1 MLDQQINQAFMEA
14 YKAKDEFAVS
24 ILRMIKSSILNKKI
38 EKIMPKEDPLS
49 DEEVLA
55 VLKSEVKKRLDSV
68 QSYTQGGRA
77 DLAETEQK
85 EADFIKKF
93 LPTEMPEDQV
103 REAVVAVIAEMGNPG
118 PSGFGKI
125 MGAVIAKTKGAAD
138 GSVVAKLVK
147 EELAK

>member
-1 MLDQQINQAFMEA
+1 MLETQISQSFMDS

-38 EKIMPKEDPLS
+38 EKVMPKEDLLP

-93 LPTEMPEDQV
+93 LPEEMSEDHV
-103 REAVVAVIAEMGNPG
+103 REIAVAVIAEMGDLG

-125 MGAVIAKTKGAAD
+125 MGAVMAKAKGTAD
-138 GSVVAKLVK
+138 GTLVSKVVK